1 MVLWANE
8 SQALLRAAAETNVN
22 QRYTIESVAVAGVAA
37 DRSRVPATLRQRLLS
52 LVGAHY
58 DASEI
63 NELAADIRRDLHF
76 KEVTGR
82 VSRGSAPNSI
92 RVNFETVRRVLAFD
106 LSVPR
111 FLYHSSQGWSGEV
124 DAGIQLKQSKSVTL
138 GLGSNGNDLVERAT
152 GVSLKMEDASLAG
165 GKVRIGIETQAFH
178 SQWNSMLL
186 TALRAEGKESEL
198 YRARR
203 NVSPGVTFQIAGPV
217 TVSVGT
223 SFGQMESWTGLPLRS
238 ANAVTGDVRYRH
250 AVNNATLEGR
260 YSFRA
265 GTRTLGSDYS
275 YSRHALSMVYHWKAG
290 RRSAS
295 EEVAAGAIAG
305 NAPLYEHFVLGSN
318 STLRG
323 WDRYKID
330 PAGGNRMAHNSLAWG
345 YQIGEG
351 TVETFYDSGVLW
363 HNGRATQLRHSLGA
377 GYRQGIFT
385 FCVAFPVM
393 EGRVAPVFMAGMNY

>member
-124 DAGIQLKQSKSVTL
+124 M
-138 GLGSNGNDLVERAT
+138 RAF
-152 GVSLKMEDASLAG
+152 S
-165 GKVRIGIETQAFH
+165 
-178 SQWNSMLL
+178 
-186 TALRAEGKESEL
+186 
-198 YRARR
+198 
-203 NVSPGVTFQIAGPV
+203 
-217 TVSVGT
+217 
-223 SFGQMESWTGLPLRS
+223 
-238 ANAVTGDVRYRH
+238 
-250 AVNNATLEGR
+250 
-260 YSFRA
+260 
-265 GTRTLGSDYS
+265 
-275 YSRHALSMVYHWKAG
+275 
-290 RRSAS
+290 
-295 EEVAAGAIAG
+295 
-305 NAPLYEHFVLGSN
+305 
-318 STLRG
+318 
-323 WDRYKID
+323 
-330 PAGGNRMAHNSLAWG
+330 
-345 YQIGEG
+345 
-351 TVETFYDSGVLW
+351 
-363 HNGRATQLRHSLGA
+363 
-377 GYRQGIFT
+377 
-385 FCVAFPVM
+385 
-393 EGRVAPVFMAGMNY
+393 